1 MSSPSSQNL
10 RLCHL
15 AKGTLQ
21 MRASADLETGRV
33 SWVVSVS
40 PNHHHSVP
48 RIGTQRGQ
56 RAETCGQKQRME
68 WCALQVAEGPPGQGM
83 RRLQKLEKARESVL
97 AWSLRREPA
106 LSVAPRD

>member
-1 MSSPSSQNL
+1 
-10 RLCHL
+10 
-15 AKGTLQ
+15 
-21 MRASADLETGRV
+21 
-33 SWVVSVS
+33 
-40 PNHHHSVP
+40 
-48 RIGTQRGQ
+48 
-56 RAETCGQKQRME
+56 ME